1 MGVKD
6 GLLALLAAGPG
17 YGYQLKVDFEEAIGG
32 AWSLNVGQVYTSL
45 QRLERDGLVAEVEGD
60 DDGEERRSY
69 AATAAGREH
78 LATWLATPVERTIE
92 SRDEVAMKSLL
103 AATSPGHDPLQVIAS
118 QRTATMTALQDHTRR
133 KARRPGLAE
142 AIHLDRVILS
152 CRAELDW
159 LDLAEQ
165 RLEAVRSNG
174 HHVTADQLDRSDHT
188 DTTDATDIT
197 ATPQGDR

>member
-1 MGVKD
+1 
-6 GLLALLAAGPG
+6 
-17 YGYQLKVDFEEAIGG
+17 
-32 AWSLNVGQVYTSL
+32 
-45 QRLERDGLVAEVEGD
+45 
-60 DDGEERRSY
+60 
-69 AATAAGREH
+69 
-78 LATWLATPVERTIE
+78 
-92 SRDEVAMKSLL
+92 MKILL
-103 AATSPGHDPLQVIAS
+103 AATSPGHDPLQVIAA

-133 KARRPGLAE
+133 KSRRPGLAE

-174 HHVTADQLDRSDHT
+174 HHATADQLDQSDHT
-188 DTTDATDIT
+188 DTTDIT